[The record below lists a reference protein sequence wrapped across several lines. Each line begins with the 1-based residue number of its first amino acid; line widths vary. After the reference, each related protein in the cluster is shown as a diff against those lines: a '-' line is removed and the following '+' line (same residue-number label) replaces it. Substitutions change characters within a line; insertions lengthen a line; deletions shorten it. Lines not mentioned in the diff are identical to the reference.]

1 LTERFH
7 RRTLGEMDV
16 DITIDDPK
24 TYTRPIRYMQLQRLL
39 VDTELIEYVC
49 NENAK
54 PVGQ

>member
-1 LTERFH
+1 MTERFH